1 MDEISNLLIKE
12 AFKEDIPNKDITTDF
27 LGVENHKGQAFLV
40 AKQDLVMSGSE
51 MFEKSFHHID
61 KDIQLD
67 WMFKDGESIPNKSK
81 VCVLSGNLVSILKA
95 ERTALNFLGK
105 LSGISTLTKEF
116 VAATGDSK
124 TKILDT
130 RKTQPMY
137 RVLNKK
143 AVKDGGAA
151 NHRMHLSDKT
161 MIKDNHISLCGSV
174 EKTVEALRQNHQ
186 KINGKAP
193 WIELEVKNIDEVKKA
208 IELKVDRVMLD
219 NFNNEQLKEA
229 LLIIPESI
237 ETEASG
243 NMSIERI
250 QQIKDYGLDYI
261 SVGALTH
268 SAICAD
274 FSLLFEF

>member
-1 MDEISNLLIKE
+1 MDKISELLIKE
-12 AFKEDIPNKDITTDF
+12 AFLEDIPNKDITTDF
-27 LGVENHKGQAFLV
+27 LGVENHQGQAFLI

-51 MFEKSFHHID
+51 LFEASFKYLDNNIT
-61 KDIQLD
+61 LD
-67 WMFKDGESIPNKSK
+67 WQYKDGDIITNKSK
-81 VCVLSGNLVSILKA
+81 VCVLNGNLVNILKA

-105 LSGISTLTKEF
+105 LSGISTLTKDF
-116 VAATGDSK
+116 VEATGDSK

-143 AVKDGGAA
+143 AVKDGGAV
-151 NHRMHLSDKT
+151 NHRMNLSDKT
-161 MIKDNHISLCGSV
+161 MIKDNHISLCGTL
-174 EKTVEALRQNHQ
+174 EKTVEALRENHQ

-193 WIELEVKNIDEVKKA
+193 WIELEVKDIAEVKKA
-208 IELKVDRVMLD
+208 IHLKVDRVMLD
-219 NFNNEQLKEA
+219 NFNNDELKEA
-229 LLIIPESI
+229 LKIIPDTI

-243 NMSIERI
+243 NMSLERI